1 MATAKTV
8 EQKQL
13 QEKESVARAKNTL
26 KQKPHGTERE
36 GARARKKSKK
46 DQKIVRRQQVT
57 DPEENKIGSE
67 IMHILLDAPPPTNI
81 NGVYQETGITN
92 VEADKAHRVLKNKV
106 EKKD

>member
-1 MATAKTV
+1 MVNAKHVTNKMAIIVHTTYKTNYDV
-8 EQKQL
+8 
-13 QEKESVARAKNTL
+13 V
-26 KQKPHGTERE
+26 HITEA
-36 GARARKKSKK
+36 GLGKKLPDYYHDKM
-46 DQKIVRRQQVT
+46 VRIT
-57 DPEENKIGSE
+57 DPEEKKIGIE